1 MAHADEA
8 GSVLSKIRELGQ
20 ASRDEAEA
28 RIHDVFRDG
37 VVTRTEAEA
46 LIRLSPRFSQTIP
59 SWNAR
64 VTEAV
69 CDYLLAQES
78 PHGWVTDDEA
88 DWLIGLLRARAGK
101 VLTADID
108 LLLTLAR
115 KAEGAPPRLGLM
127 ALELVCQRIVEAGQA
142 MDEDVERVRSAVYAQ
157 SSEGGLWVTR
167 KEACLLFATN
177 DAIAEADNVPA
188 WNDLFARTIGNH
200 LLAAAHPDP
209 ITEMEALAR
218 EDWLSRPEGGVL
230 SGLASMFDAGR
241 WFERVAHDPRKA
253 ELAREAARAAARRA
267 GEAVTEEESD
277 WFLRRLRWDGDVSPA
292 ERALVAFLR
301 REAPGLTHG
310 LTAAV

>member
-1 MAHADEA
+1 MGHAEEA
-8 GSVLSKIRELGQ
+8 GSVLSKVRELGQ
-20 ASRDEAEA
+20 ASRDEVET
-28 RIHDVFRDG
+28 RIHDIFRDG
-37 VVTRTEAEA
+37 VITRAEAEA
-46 LIRLSPRFSQTIP
+46 LIRVSPRFSQSVP

-64 VTEAV
+64 VIEAV
-69 CDYLLAQES
+69 CDYLLTQES
-78 PHGWVTDDEA
+78 PQGWITDDEA
-88 DWLIGLLRARAGK
+88 DWLIGLLRGRTGK
-101 VLTADID
+101 VLTGDID
-108 LLLTLAR
+108 LLLTLVR

-142 MDEDVERVRSAVYAQ
+142 LDEDVERVRSAVYAQ

-167 KEACLLFATN
+167 KEACVLFVTN
-177 DAIAEADNVPA
+177 DAIAGADNAPA

-230 SGLASMFDAGR
+230 SGLTSMFDAGR
-241 WFERVAHDPRKA
+241 WFERVAYDPRKA
-253 ELAREAARAAARRA
+253 EQAREAAKAAARRA
-267 GEAVTEEESD
+267 GETVTEEESD
-277 WFLRRLRWDGDVSPA
+277 WVLRRLRWDGDVSPA
-292 ERALVAFLR
+292 ERALVDFLK